1 MTGDESWLAQ
11 WMHRRGRRCR
21 PRDYSAGPPS
31 SFGRALSIAA
41 STWIRGE
48 HSHYQF
54 QRLLD
59 RDQVHDSE
67 FSNICIVARLADT
80 LPQPKLHFRMK
91 SLLADITPLR
101 RHQPFRRLWVGLL
114 ISSIG
119 GQLTIV
125 GVAYQAYVLTHSTL
139 VVGLV
144 SLVQLA
150 PTLVGALGGG
160 AVADAI
166 DRRRILILAQVML
179 AAASGGLALN
189 AFMPHPELWV
199 LFVATSASA
208 AFQGLD
214 WPTRLAL
221 MPMILP
227 TEDLSSAYA
236 LQSLVSSVSVVVGPS
251 LAGLV
256 IARFGLGTV
265 YTVDVVSYGASLTA
279 AMLLPKFPPTAG
291 GTPISLRSV
300 MDGLRFLRSEQLLMA
315 TFGIDLVAMTFGM
328 PKAVFPALGIRLFHG
343 GAGTVGLLFAAPG
356 AGALLGS
363 LLSGWTGRV
372 RAQARALVFCMLGW
386 AGRSLCSG
394 WSTSYGSASRCW
406 ASPGHRMS
414 SERYFAFRFC
424 NGGPLITSKADF
436 PARSLPLQSRATG
449 WATGNLVLRPL
460 LWDHNSPC
468 GQGAWPA

>member
-1 MTGDESWLAQ
+1 
-11 WMHRRGRRCR
+11 
-21 PRDYSAGPPS
+21 
-31 SFGRALSIAA
+31 
-41 STWIRGE
+41 
-48 HSHYQF
+48 
-54 QRLLD
+54 
-59 RDQVHDSE
+59 
-67 FSNICIVARLADT
+67 
-80 LPQPKLHFRMK
+80 MK

-119 GQLTIV
+119 SQLTV
-125 GVAYQAYVLTHSTL
+125 VAVAYQAYVLTHSTL

-150 PTLVGALGGG
+150 PTLVGAMGGG
-160 AVADAI
+160 ALADAI
-166 DRRRILILAQVML
+166 DRRRVLILAQVML

-199 LFVATSASA
+199 LYVATSASA

-236 LQSLVSSVSVVVGPS
+236 LQSLVSSASVVIGPS

-265 YTVDVVSYGASLTA
+265 YVVDVVSYGASLTA
-279 AMLLPKFPPTAG
+279 AMLLPRLPPLAG
-291 GTPISLRSV
+291 GTPTSLRSV
-300 MDGLRFLRSEQLLMA
+300 VEGLRFLRSEQLLMA

-328 PKAVFPALGIRLFHG
+328 PKAVFPALGIKFFHG

-372 RAQARALVFCMLGW
+372 RAQARALIVCMLGW
-386 AGRSLCSG
+386 GAAIVAFGVVDVLWIGLVLLGIAGASDIFGTVFRVAILQRRTPDHLQGRLSG
-394 WSTSYGSASRCW
+394 TFYAAAVAGNRLGDGESGVA
-406 ASPGHRMS
+406 A
-414 SERYFAFRFC
+414 AL
-424 NGGPLITSKADF
+424 GGPQFAVWSGGLACLIGTLLVTWRVPRLWKKEDEERTTS
-436 PARSLPLQSRATG
+436 SG
-449 WATGNLVLRPL
+449 
-460 LWDHNSPC
+460 
-468 GQGAWPA
+468 